1 MYGGDPIVSTVGR
14 GGSRG
19 AEEEEGVG
27 GWEGVWETLGGVSS

>member
-14 GGSRG
+14 GGSGG

-27 GWEGVWETLGGVSS
+27 GWEGVRETLGGVSS